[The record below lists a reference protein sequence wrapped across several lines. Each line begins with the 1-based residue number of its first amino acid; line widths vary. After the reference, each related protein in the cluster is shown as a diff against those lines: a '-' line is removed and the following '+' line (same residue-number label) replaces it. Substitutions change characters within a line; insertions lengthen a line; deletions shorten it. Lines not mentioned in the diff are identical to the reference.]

1 MQEPD
6 KAILERVNGTFK
18 WFMEKEGVEAM
29 EPLLKVSNE
38 LQGYGYLDE
47 VSALYGLIWN
57 TPKFMYSYALRAFKV
72 PKEEPYGSYIFKY
85 NLFCKVL

>member
-1 MQEPD
+1 MQEPY

-18 WFMEKEGVEAM
+18 WFLEKEGLQAM
-29 EPLLKVSNE
+29 EPILKVSNE

-57 TPKFMYSYALRAFKV
+57 TPKFMYFYVLRAFKIK
-72 PKEEPYGSYIFKY
+72 KEEPYGSYIFKY
-85 NLFCKVL
+85 NLFC